1 MTKALKGVR
10 ILDFTHVQS
19 GPTCTQLLA
28 WFGADVIKVERPGV
42 GDITRGQLQDIP
54 NVDSL
59 YFTMLNHNKRSITLD
74 TKNPK
79 GKEVLTALIKSCDVL
94 VENFGPGVLD
104 RMGFPWEKIHA
115 INPKMIV
122 ASIKGFGPG
131 PYEDCKVYENVAQCT
146 GGAAST
152 TGFRDGL
159 PLVTGAQ
166 IGDSGTGLHLA
177 LGIVT
182 ALYQRTVTGKGQKVT
197 AAMQDGVLNLA
208 RVKLRDQQR
217 LAHGPLKEYSQF
229 GEGIPF
235 GDAVPRAGNDS
246 GGGQP
251 GRILK
256 CKGWETDP
264 NAYIYFITQAPVWE
278 KICDVIGEPG
288 LEDPSRLRQAA
299 CPAVAAQRNL
309 RAHRTVDDDEDK
321 VRGDG
326 HPQQGRHP
334 LRPDPV
340 DEGNHR
346 GPVAARHRH
355 RGRGRSPHPRQVFL
369 GRQSDQDVGQP
380 ERGDPL
386 AAARR
391 THRRDPAPG
400 ARLQRPPGRRDPRF
414 RRARSAA
421 EAGGRISPLSASESD
436 EGRRFPAAFS
446 LLETA
451 IDAHLCC
458 DAKD

>member
-1 MTKALKGVR
+1 
-10 ILDFTHVQS
+10 
-19 GPTCTQLLA
+19 
-28 WFGADVIKVERPGV
+28 
-42 GDITRGQLQDIP
+42 
-54 NVDSL
+54 
-59 YFTMLNHNKRSITLD
+59 
-74 TKNPK
+74 
-79 GKEVLTALIKSCDVL
+79 
-94 VENFGPGVLD
+94 
-104 RMGFPWEKIHA
+104 
-115 INPKMIV
+115 MIV

-182 ALYQRTVTGKGQKVT
+182 ALYQRTMTGQGQKVT

-288 LEDPSRLRQAA
+288 WKTHPDYAKPPARLSRLNEIFARIEQWTMTKTKFEAMEILNKDDIPCGPILSMKEIA
-299 CPAVAAQRNL
+299 EDQSL
-309 RAHRTVDDDEDK
+309 RATGTVVEVD
-321 VRGDG
+321 
-326 HPQQGRHP
+326 HP
-334 LRPDPV
+334 D
-340 DEGNHR
+340 
-346 GPVAARHRH
+346 
-355 RGRGRSPHPRQVFL
+355 PRQVHF
-369 GRQSDQDVGQP
+369 GRQPDQAVRQP
-380 ERGDPL
+380 ERGDPF

-391 THRRDPAPG
+391 AHRRDPAPG
-400 ARLQRPPGRRDPRF
+400 ARLLRSPGRRNPRF

-421 EAGGRISPLSASESD
+421 EAGGRVSRLYILDTKAAGFRRPFLMWNANCSIFAAMQQIIAAMQTSLLFLVSGIHKLSPITKRSCSATSERGHPCPRLHPSAS
-436 EGRRFPAAFS
+436 FPPARCSAA
-446 LLETA
+446 
-451 IDAHLCC
+451 
-458 DAKD
+458 